1 MKKLLTMLGILTVV
15 FMVCLSDKVYADE
28 ATTVGGNIELSSGE
42 DVSLITDNSYY
53 TSIEMGGGTTITV
66 TANSPIKGAYIVWGS
81 PVNEWTLG
89 LGEGGIKCGTNGFL
103 HEYISFQDATK
114 SFTMTMDSGNT
125 ITDIT
130 LYTDGELP
138 SNVQVWKPE
147 CDKADIMLLSSHAD
161 DEILF
166 FGGILPY
173 YAGELDLEVQVVYFS
188 QYWTGETIREHEKL
202 DGLWHSG
209 VKNYPY
215 TADFDDIYADNL
227 EEAKQIFGYEKT
239 LDFVVEM
246 IRKFKP
252 QVAVAQDENGEYGH
266 GTHMLTAAAMKEAVQ
281 ISMDSSKYPNSA
293 DKYGV
298 WDVPKTY
305 LHLYGENQVILDCR
319 TPLDSFG
326 GKTTLEVAQ
335 ESYKLHVSQQW
346 CWYYVD
352 DEYEYSCAKFGLY
365 RSAVGVDTGNDLMKN
380 LIDYKTQFK
389 DEQERLER
397 ESIAAHEA
405 ELESESIAI
414 AESIAVAEDI
424 IETQKNNDRKQT
436 VVFVI
441 VIIVVIVVSLAGI
454 YLIMLNRAANN
465 RKKKRRNKK

>member
-1 MKKLLTMLGILTVV
+1 
-15 FMVCLSDKVYADE
+15 
-28 ATTVGGNIELSSGE
+28 
-42 DVSLITDNSYY
+42 
-53 TSIEMGGGTTITV
+53 
-66 TANSPIKGAYIVWGS
+66 
-81 PVNEWTLG
+81 
-89 LGEGGIKCGTNGFL
+89 
-103 HEYISFQDATK
+103 
-114 SFTMTMDSGNT
+114 MDSGNT

-147 CDKADIMLLSSHAD
+147 CDQADIMLLSSHAD

-365 RSAVGVDTGNDLMKN
+365 RSAVGVDTGNDLMEN